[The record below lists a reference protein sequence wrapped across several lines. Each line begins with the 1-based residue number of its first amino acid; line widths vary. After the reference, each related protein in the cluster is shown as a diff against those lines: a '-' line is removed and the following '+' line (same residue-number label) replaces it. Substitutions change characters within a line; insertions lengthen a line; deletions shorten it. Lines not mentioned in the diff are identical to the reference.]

1 MSQQEQPNSLE
12 SISQSCND
20 AESLLN
26 KLELE
31 NNDQDNNE
39 FIESTIASR
48 GSRTEQINAS
58 DTQPNRGMLGFILI
72 TSTITVLILIAWK
85 PWEKKY
91 ASQNEY
97 RDAMQFAEDAV
108 LISEHRQAIVQL
120 NAVKAKGL
128 NPSTMDNG
136 LLNNRIIQ
144 AKKAIRYL
152 DAEGKSKY
160 TEKGNYG
167 YQWYNIHDGNAY
179 KVFFAH
185 SRKCKSPMIT
195 FEYSDTKNGPT
206 IKRKYV
212 QPKATISTI
221 RVPYLQRQGNQ
232 WLGIGNFRC
241 N

>member
-1 MSQQEQPNSLE
+1 M
-12 SISQSCND
+12 
-20 AESLLN
+20 
-26 KLELE
+26 
-31 NNDQDNNE
+31 
-39 FIESTIASR
+39 
-48 GSRTEQINAS
+48 
-58 DTQPNRGMLGFILI
+58 
-72 TSTITVLILIAWK
+72 AWK

-97 RDAMQFAEDAV
+97 RDAMQLAEDAV

-144 AKKAIRYL
+144 AKKAIQYL

-206 IKRKYV
+206 IWGVQIYRKPAHFLAQDV
-212 QPKATISTI
+212 RQTDSPVLFPAGQRDILRGFHPQMHQIQSERWRISDL
-221 RVPYLQRQGNQ
+221 VANADLVASSGS
-232 WLGIGNFRC
+232 G
-241 N
+241 